1 MKKIVQNFFF
11 ILLINIF
18 FYSFSKANPKIEII
32 KNINSSET
40 LKFDFIQSSFGNVER
55 GICYLKRPYYL
66 KCIYSDKKQ
75 KQIII
80 NNKTLVI
87 LHKRYDTKYFY
98 PASKSFF
105 LDILDKKKFSYL
117 IKNGELI
124 VDENTIEVKFNS
136 TSKGKIIFY
145 FDNREFYL
153 SGWKTF
159 DANENSVI
167 FKINNPVRNEEIDKK
182 FFMIPEIN

>member
-1 MKKIVQNFFF
+1 M
-11 ILLINIF
+11 
-18 FYSFSKANPKIEII
+18 
-32 KNINSSET
+32 
-40 LKFDFIQSSFGNVER
+40 
-55 GICYLKRPYYL
+55 
-66 KCIYSDKKQ
+66 
-75 KQIII
+75 
-80 NNKTLVI
+80 
-87 LHKRYDTKYFY
+87 
-98 PASKSFF
+98 
-105 LDILDKKKFSYL
+105 DILDKKKFSYL

-167 FKINNPVRNEEIDKK
+167 FKINNSVRNEEIDKK

>member
-1 MKKIVQNFFF
+1 MKKILQNFFF

-32 KNINSSET
+32 KNINSLET

-124 VDENTIEVKFNS
+124 FEKRHRARAESNMTMRRPNE
-136 TSKGKIIFY
+136 KIKTFY
-145 FDNREFYL
+145 FEMGNWSD
-153 SGWKTF
+153 
-159 DANENSVI
+159 V
-167 FKINNPVRNEEIDKK
+167 
-182 FFMIPEIN
+182 